1 MALQSH
7 APYLACIRETLKAA
21 LCLQNFPSQV
31 AERHNKPE
39 VEARSS
45 PEVLLNPITIAKDE
59 NERVLIEPSINSVRV
74 SIKMKQSDDVE
85 RLLTARYVAFLAERA
100 EKFII
105 LRRKPVQGFD
115 VSFLITNDHTETMLK
130 QQLVA
135 YIISFL
141 QDIDKEIKDQK
152 IGLNS
157 RARLVAREFLGSF

>member
-85 RLLTARYVAFLAERA
+85 RLLTARYGT
-100 EKFII
+100 
-105 LRRKPVQGFD
+105 QGGKG
-115 VSFLITNDHTETMLK
+115 VVIPNAMAAGNLSTACWRNE
-130 QQLVA
+130 
-135 YIISFL
+135 
-141 QDIDKEIKDQK
+141 
-152 IGLNS
+152 
-157 RARLVAREFLGSF
+157 